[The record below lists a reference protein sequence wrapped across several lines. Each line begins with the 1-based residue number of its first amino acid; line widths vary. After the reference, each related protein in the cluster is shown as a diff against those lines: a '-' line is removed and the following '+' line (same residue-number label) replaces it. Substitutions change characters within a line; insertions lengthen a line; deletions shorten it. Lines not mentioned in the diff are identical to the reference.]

1 MKAIIESVREYFLE
15 CPYLEDEAR
24 LNIDFLGDG
33 PIEYGIYSEP
43 SNQLIKRYVDGDE
56 LKQFNFIFTTR
67 TAMSGDLVTQ
77 LENSAF
83 FDKLIDWV
91 YQQNKNKNY
100 PKIEG
105 NRHPIKLEILS
116 NGYVSSFNVDTAV
129 YQIQMSLRYME
140 VMI

>member
-67 TAMSGDLVTQ
+67 TVMSGDLVTQ

>member
-1 MKAIIESVREYFLE
+1 MKAIIESVRDYFLE

-24 LNIDFLGDG
+24 LNIDFLGDD

-116 NGYVSSFNVDTAV
+116 NGYVSSSNVDTAV

>member
-24 LNIDFLGDG
+24 LNIDFLGDD

-116 NGYVSSFNVDTAV
+116 NGYVSSSNVDTAV

>member
-1 MKAIIESVREYFLE
+1 MKAIIESIRDYFLE

-24 LNIDFLGDG
+24 LNVDFLGDD

-43 SNQLIKRYVDGDE
+43 SNQLIKKYVDGDE

-67 TAMSGDLVTQ
+67 TEMSGDLVTQ

-83 FDKLIDWV
+83 FDKLIEWV
-91 YQQNKNKNY
+91 YLQNKNKNY

-105 NRHPIKLEILS
+105 NRHPIKIEILS
-116 NGYVSSFNVDTAV
+116 NGYVSSSSADTAV

>member
-1 MKAIIESVREYFLE
+1 MKAIIESIRDYFLE

-24 LNIDFLGDG
+24 LNVDFLGDD

-43 SNQLIKRYVDGDE
+43 SNQLIKKYVDGDE

-67 TAMSGDLVTQ
+67 TEMSGDLVTQ

-83 FDKLIDWV
+83 FDKLIEWV
-91 YQQNKNKNY
+91 YLQNKNKNY
-100 PKIEG
+100 PKIER
-105 NRHPIKLEILS
+105 NRHPIKIEILS
-116 NGYVSSFNVDTAV
+116 NGYVSSSSADTAV